1 MEQTWRWFGPDDP
14 ISLDHV
20 KQAGATGIV
29 TALHHIPSGQ
39 VWPLEEI
46 EKRKQ
51 RIENSGLR
59 WSVCESIPVDDAIKR
74 GGGASRPSIDAWK
87 DSLANLGRSGVRV
100 VCYNFMPVVD
110 WTRTD
115 LAFPLPT
122 TGLALR
128 FDIVDFVGYD
138 VFVLRRADG
147 ADSYDPAL
155 VAAAQS
161 RVADTAPEAVARL
174 EHNII
179 AGLPGGAAAQTRA
192 SIGNLIE
199 SFDGVA
205 DRDMSANLTAF
216 LREMVPVAEAFGMRL
231 AIHPD
236 DPPFPLFGL
245 PRVVSTAQDV
255 RSIFSSVESQAN
267 GLTFCAGSFGARAD
281 NDLSAMAREFA
292 PRIHF
297 AHLRNVSIE
306 GDRCFHEAEHLDGI
320 ADMAAIVETLL
331 REEQTARQ
339 EGRRSQIPMRP
350 DHGHLLADDIGR
362 ASNPG
367 YSYAG
372 RMKGL
377 AELRGVMRAVER
389 QIQAEVPARV

>member
-14 ISLDHV
+14 ISLDRV
-20 KQAGATGIV
+20 KQAGATGVV

-39 VWPLEEI
+39 VWRLEEI
-46 EKRKQ
+46 AKRKRQ
-51 RIENSGLR
+51 IENAGLR

-74 GGGASRPSIDAWK
+74 GGAASRPSIDAWK
-87 DSLANLGRSGVRV
+87 DSLANLGRSGVKV

-115 LAFPLPT
+115 LAFRLPT
-122 TGLALR
+122 TGFALR
-128 FDIVDFVGYD
+128 FDIVDFIGYD
-138 VFVLRRADG
+138 VFVLRRANG

-161 RVADTAPEAVARL
+161 RVADMAPEAVARL
-174 EHNII
+174 ERNII

-192 SIGNLIE
+192 SIGALIE
-199 SFDGVA
+199 SFAGVA
-205 DRDMSANLTAF
+205 DRDMSANLAAF
-216 LREMVPVAEAFGMRL
+216 LRETVPVAEAFGMRL
-231 AIHPD
+231 AVHPD

-245 PRVVSTAQDV
+245 PRVVSTAQNV
-255 RSIFSSVESQAN
+255 RNLLSSVESQAN

-281 NDLSAMAREFA
+281 SDLSAMAREFA

-297 AHLRNVSIE
+297 AHLRNVAIE
-306 GDRCFHEAEHLDGI
+306 GDRCFHEAEHLDGS
-320 ADMAAIVETLL
+320 ADMVGIVETLL
-331 REEQTARQ
+331 REERAAKAA
-339 EGRRSQIPMRP
+339 GRRPEIPMRP

-377 AELRGVMRAVER
+377 AELRGIMRAVER
-389 QIQAEVPARV
+389 QLQTEVAARL